1 MSQKTK
7 NGFELWTVDEVK
19 NNKNLYGKEY
29 LQSINGNTS
38 SSALRIIDDWMNTI
52 NAMMGRF
59 ALNTDNKTV
68 TGAINE
74 LKIKSDK
81 QIENVSV
88 NGTILEKQNNKVNI
102 TVPTKTSDI
111 TNDSHINIV
120 TTEDIVDTTAIGFG
134 DTITVITEVNR
145 DDNGHVE
152 NIKTIKSTF
161 PIVTTNPNITGNGN
175 AVTSLDV
182 NNGIINLKKEETFA
196 TTESHTAT
204 ILSGFTGSVKATK
217 IGNVVLVN
225 GSVSSNGGGNSICYL
240 PASFHPTEQVEISI
254 TVKSDGYY
262 TINVYVGTDGCIK
275 VSDFYPGES
284 FTFSFNYTI

>member
-59 ALNTDNKTV
+59 ALNTDDKTV

-134 DTITVITEVNR
+134 DTIDVITEVNR
-145 DDNGHVE
+145 DENGHVE
-152 NIKTIKSTF
+152 NIKTVKSTF

-175 AVTSLDV
+175 AITGLDV

-225 GSVSSNGGGNSICYL
+225 GRVKNVGNTGSICFL
-240 PASFHPTEQVEISI
+240 PENYHPTK
-254 TVKSDGYY
+254 TVTAYCKASKHEEKIINMYVYIDGRIYPTDYY
-262 TINVYVGTDGCIK
+262 PDEELV
-275 VSDFYPGES
+275 
-284 FTFSFNYTI
+284 FSFNYTI